1 MPQER
6 DQAELHDIGDLSV
19 CEDEDLVRGS
29 LDRVVTQQV
38 FQQFQSI
45 LGLELLFQHPVE
57 YKVEDSKHRRYLLVA
72 ILMFLAERVVHVVKV
87 QLEKFDFA
95 WRFVW
100 CDIDD

>member
-1 MPQER
+1 MSEESR
-6 DQAELHDIGDLSV
+6 EAELKDVLDLLV
-19 CEDEDLVRGS
+19 AEDEDLERRS
-29 LDRVVTQQV
+29 LDRVVSQQV
-38 FQQFQSI
+38 LQQFQSI

-95 WRFVW
+95 RRFVW

>member
-6 DQAELHDIGDLSV
+6 DQTELHDIGDLSV
-19 CEDEDLVRGS
+19 REDEDLVRGS
-29 LDRVVTQQV
+29 LDRVVSQQV

-57 YKVEDSKHRRYLLVA
+57 YEVEDGKHRRYLLVA
-72 ILMFLAERVVHVVKV
+72 ILMFLAEHVVHVVEVK
-87 QLEKFDFA
+87 LEKFDFA